1 MYTFPYGNTF
11 QPGTCVDSSVN
22 GVRDVASKPNCVGGY
37 PGLFDMSGNV
47 GEWLDCGCEYDTPD
61 FTQNSAFVGG
71 GGFEEGGPS
80 EACNP
85 IRTEVLVSFHADIGI
100 RCCYPP

>member
-1 MYTFPYGNTF
+1 
-11 QPGTCVDSSVN
+11 
-22 GVRDVASKPNCVGGY
+22 
-37 PGLFDMSGNV
+37 MSGNV

-61 FTQNSAFVGG
+61 FTQNSAYVGG
-71 GGFEEGGPS
+71 GSFDETGPA

-85 IRTEVLVSFHADIGI
+85 MRMAGLVTFHVDIGI